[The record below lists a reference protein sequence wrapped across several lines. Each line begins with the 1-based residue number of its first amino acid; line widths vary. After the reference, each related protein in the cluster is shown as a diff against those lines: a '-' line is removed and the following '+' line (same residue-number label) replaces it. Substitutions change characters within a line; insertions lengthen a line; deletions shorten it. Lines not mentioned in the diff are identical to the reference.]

1 MERHGAVLEIRI
13 LATKRLRENRRGR
26 GAEREGDDALR
37 QGQVEEPGTMVVQKS
52 GTNRV
57 ILNTGWTGFKPMP
70 DYKEANVIVV
80 PAMNTSRTCLECGA
94 VEAANS
100 RARDDFACL
109 DLVLQPMP
117 T

>member
-109 DLVLQPMP
+109 ALVMQPMP